1 MKTSKLLFIPLVV
14 LGLAGCKTTQNV
26 VEPVEERTLEEIV
39 VEAEPA
45 PQEEEKYEL
54 GTYNPS
60 YTRTNDLIH
69 TKLDL
74 KFDWDK
80 QHVLGEAWLDFQP
93 LFYAT
98 DKLELDAK
106 GFDIAEIKVN
116 GKTAKYDYK
125 KEDDKLYIDLGKKF
139 TSKEKYKVYIKYTA
153 KPNERKYG
161 GSAAITSEKGLFFIN
176 PLKKEGD
183 KPQQIWTQ
191 GETEN
196 NSAWFP
202 TVDKPNE
209 RTTQEVYLTVR
220 DEFETLCNGLLKSSK
235 KNSDG
240 TRTDY
245 WKMSLPHAP
254 YLFMLAIGDF
264 AVVKDSWNGMLLE
277 YYVEKEYKPYA
288 KEIFAHTPE
297 MLTFFSDFMGVKYP
311 WEKYSQVVVRD
322 YVSGAMENT
331 TAVIFGDFVQR
342 TDRELIDNG
351 NERIVAHEMMHHWF
365 GDLVTCE
372 SWANLS
378 MNEGFANYSEY
389 LWFEHKYGRDYADY
403 HLMGEQQGYIASANQ
418 GGAHPLIY
426 FGYEDKESMFDAH
439 SYNKGGAILHM
450 LRYVVG
456 TDAFRKSLKL
466 YLEDNE
472 YTAVEAHDLRLAF
485 EEVTGRDLNWFFN
498 QWYFNQGHPNLDV
511 QYDYDAGTKE
521 AIVSI
526 EQTQD
531 PKKNPPIFVLPMAV
545 HIYDTNGKATRHEI
559 IMDKRGQEFRFKVDA
574 KPALIQADADRV
586 LLAEIKEEK
595 TKEEKIFQFYN
606 APLFRDRYDA
616 MMGLKGE
623 NSAEVKKL
631 MEDAL
636 NDPFWSIR
644 NAAVTSMNLTD
655 NPAMAAKLAE
665 MAKKDKHSTVRS
677 SAILA
682 LAETGNKDYA
692 ALAKN
697 AIDNEKPYT
706 VVSAGLSALTK
717 LDPES
722 AAPYAAKLENEK
734 SSSIVAAVGQIYAQS
749 GDVSKM
755 SFFENKFDKV
765 DGYGAIEFMG
775 TYAQL
780 ATKGGDDSA
789 MKAADNLNEMS
800 MNMSQSPWRRFGST
814 RALHSIYMNMKT
826 AKNIEAV
833 TKLKGYMTKIKE
845 TETNDQLKSLYNNL
859 PL

>member
-1 MKTSKLLFIPLVV
+1 
-14 LGLAGCKTTQNV
+14 
-26 VEPVEERTLEEIV
+26 
-39 VEAEPA
+39 
-45 PQEEEKYEL
+45 
-54 GTYNPS
+54 
-60 YTRTNDLIH
+60 
-69 TKLDL
+69 
-74 KFDWDK
+74 
-80 QHVLGEAWLDFQP
+80 
-93 LFYAT
+93 
-98 DKLELDAK
+98 
-106 GFDIAEIKVN
+106 
-116 GKTAKYDYK
+116 
-125 KEDDKLYIDLGKKF
+125 
-139 TSKEKYKVYIKYTA
+139 
-153 KPNERKYG
+153 
-161 GSAAITSEKGLFFIN
+161 EKGLFFIN

-254 YLFMLAIGDF
+254 YLFMLTIGDF
-264 AVVKDSWNGMLLE
+264 AVVKDDWNGMLLE
-277 YYVEKEYKPYA
+277 YYVEKEYKAHA
-288 KEIFAHTPE
+288 KKIFEHTPE

-403 HLMGEQQGYIASANQ
+403 HLMGEQRGYIASANQ
-418 GGAHPLIY
+418 GGAHPLIH

-450 LRYVVG
+450 LRYAIG
-456 TDAFRKSLKL
+456 TDAFRAGLKL
-466 YLEDNE
+466 YLERNQ
-472 YTAVEAHDLRLAF
+472 YTAVEAHDLRKAF
-485 EEVTGRDLNWFFN
+485 EDVTGRDLNWFFN
-498 QWYFNQGHPNLDV
+498 QWYFNQGHPSLDI

-531 PKKNPPIFVLPMAV
+531 PKKNVAVFVLPMAV
-545 HIYDTNGKATRHEI
+545 HIYDANGKATRHEI
-559 IMDKRGQEFRFKVDA
+559 MMNERGQEFRFKVA
-574 KPALIQADADRV
+574 AEPALIQADADHA

-595 TKEEKIFQFYN
+595 TETQQIFQFYN
-606 APLFRDRYDA
+606 APLFKDRYDA
-616 MMGLKGE
+616 MMAVKSST
-623 NSAEVKKL
+623 SAEAKKL
-631 MEDAL
+631 MTDAL
-636 NDPFWSIR
+636 NDPFWNIR

-655 NPAMAAKLAE
+655 NPAAAEKLAK
-665 MAKKDKHSTVRS
+665 MAKNDKHSTVRS
-677 SAILA
+677 SALLA
-682 LAETGNKDYA
+682 LAETGDKQYA

-755 SFFENKFDKV
+755 AFFEKKFDKV
-765 DGYGAIEFMG
+765 DGYGAIEFMT

-780 ATKGGDDSA
+780 AINGGDESA
-789 MKAADNLNEMS
+789 MKAADNLNTMA
-800 MNMSQSPWRRFGST
+800 MNMSQTPWRRFGST

-826 AKNIEAV
+826 ANNIEAV
-833 TKLKGYMTKIKE
+833 GKLKGYITKIKE
-845 TETNDQLKSLYNNL
+845 TETNDQLKS
-859 PL
+859 